1 MWTPNSAHIKWAV
14 RIIRSL
20 SVIYEYNA
28 TNFSG
33 STSGKEPACQYRRCK
48 RHRFD
53 AWGRKI
59 PWRRKWHPTP
69 VLLPGK
75 FHGPKNLTGYST
87 WGLHELDTTEILS
100 IHVTCC
106 IIYNTWYV
114 IYIYTWNL
122 YIYTHINFKC
132 FSILI

>member
-1 MWTPNSAHIKWAV
+1 MISLKEAV
-14 RIIRSL
+14 RVSPGLLRWHSD
-20 SVIYEYNA
+20 
-28 TNFSG
+28 
-33 STSGKEPACQYRRCK
+33 KEFTCPCR

-100 IHVTCC
+100 IHVTC
-106 IIYNTWYV
+106 
-114 IYIYTWNL
+114 
-122 YIYTHINFKC
+122 K
-132 FSILI
+132 